1 MEILRIR
8 GLKFNFGVEFSRL
21 TILRCFGEY
30 GPLYDVLLD
39 VPHGE
44 ALVSYVESASAQD
57 AYLKMNGFLLFGEPI
72 EVSITAPPVSDIP
85 GWTVT
90 YRPSRYLI
98 VRGASYLWVE
108 LNLRHVKG
116 VDAIQSIDANTTVAS
131 FENQTISTAIKRLL
145 DGRIAYNGKSV
156 LVLYLKQV

>member
-8 GLKFNFGVEFSRL
+8 GLKFAFGVEFCRL
-21 TILRCFGEY
+21 TLLRCFGEY
-30 GPLYDVLLD
+30 GALYDVLLD
-39 VPHGE
+39 APRGE

-72 EVSITAPPVSDIP
+72 EVSITAPPASDIP

-90 YRPSRYLI
+90 YRPSPYLI
-98 VRGASYLWVE
+98 VRGASSLWVE

-116 VDAIQSIDANTTVAS
+116 VDEIQNIDPSTTVAS
-131 FENQTISTAIKRLL
+131 FENQTISIAVKRLL
-145 DGRIAYNGKSV
+145 DGRICYNGKPV